1 MKRILLSFLFLMA
14 SMAASAQLKLSGF
27 SIDNSIDGNMRLVV
41 VDSVSG
47 TFYDYQVKINS
58 MLAYMGSYVQGGE
71 SEYALPIFS
80 GGSVFGASNIVDSTN
95 VGHCVVNDT
104 MIVMR
109 QLRLGNVG
117 MAALVDS
124 PLVMGATKKDIRK
137 INPPVGEYGVIF
149 HYPGDTVLADTTFLA
164 TENYVGRQLAP
175 YQVASVT
182 AATYVSA
189 VHAGPGISIAG
200 TLTPTI
206 TATNNG
212 TVTSVTA
219 GSGLSGG
226 TITTTGTISLPSVGT
241 AGTYGSATTI
251 PQLTTDA
258 YGRVS
263 AVTAVAMGIVTAF
276 TVNAQTGTTY
286 TFVLGDAGKMVTGT
300 NSSTQTYTIPPNSSV
315 AFPVNTFITIAALGS
330 GKVTI
335 VGGSGVTVL
344 TTDTN
349 QSVVQNGTIF
359 IWQVSANSWVLG
371 GKSSN

>member
-1 MKRILLSFLFLMA
+1 
-14 SMAASAQLKLSGF
+14 
-27 SIDNSIDGNMRLVV
+27 MRL
-41 VDSVSG
+41 
-47 TFYDYQVKINS
+47 N
-58 MLAYMGSYVQGGE
+58 
-71 SEYALPIFS
+71 
-80 GGSVFGASNIVDSTN
+80 
-95 VGHCVVNDT
+95 
-104 MIVMR
+104 
-109 QLRLGNVG
+109 
-117 MAALVDS
+117 
-124 PLVMGATKKDIRK
+124 
-137 INPPVGEYGVIF
+137 GEYGVIF